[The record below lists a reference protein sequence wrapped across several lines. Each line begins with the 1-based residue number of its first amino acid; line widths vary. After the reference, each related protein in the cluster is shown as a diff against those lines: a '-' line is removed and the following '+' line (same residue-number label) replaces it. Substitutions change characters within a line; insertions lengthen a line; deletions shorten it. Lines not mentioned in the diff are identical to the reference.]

1 MEQKQLAGNKTK
13 QNERTVD
20 FALESTADKQSL
32 LIVNPR
38 DPSDRY
44 QRQWQDQATAKI
56 RSELTV
62 KMMLARERKAQE
74 NPLLNEK
81 EKEKEMSC
89 A

>member
-62 KMMLARERKAQE
+62 KMERM
-74 NPLLNEK
+74 NEK
-81 EKEKEMSC
+81 EKGKNE
-89 A
+89 